1 MKVKLSVV
9 AGRGFRW
16 RSMTGQAIYPPIVG
30 RPFVLVTSKGRV
42 VKTTKVVSLD
52 GTTFKT
58 ASGATF
64 NVDLLDIKALQIA
77 ARRGS
82 A

>member
-1 MKVKLSVV
+1 MKVRLSVV
-9 AGRGFRW
+9 AGRGYRW
-16 RSMTGQAIYPPIVG
+16 RSMTGEAIYPPIVG
-30 RPFVLVTSKGRV
+30 KPFVLVTRKRV

>member
-1 MKVKLSVV
+1 MKVRLSVV

-16 RSMTGQAIYPPIVG
+16 RSMTGEAIYPPIVG
-30 RPFVLVTSKGRV
+30 KPFVLVTRKRV

>member
-1 MKVKLSVV
+1 MKVRLSVV

-16 RSMTGQAIYPPIVG
+16 RSMTGEAIYPPIVG
-30 RPFVLVTSKGRV
+30 KPCVLVTRKRV